1 MKTSNQIKIS
11 TVKVHLQKK
20 LDELEIQIKGLTRDL
35 DNDEKWLK
43 GRTEE
48 GVIDYC
54 EGVLDGMKKEW
65 SYMNWI
71 LNYILSDEVN

>member
-20 LDELEIQIKGLTRDL
+20 LDELDIQIKGLTRDL

-48 GVIDYC
+48 GVNDYC

>member
-11 TVKVHLQKK
+11 TVEFHLQKK
-20 LDELEIQIKGLTRDL
+20 LDELDIEIKGLTRDI

-43 GRTEE
+43 GRT
-48 GVIDYC
+48 GKGDNDYC
-54 EGVLDGMKKEW
+54 KGLLDGMKKEW

-71 LNYILSDEVN
+71 RNYILGEEVN